1 VDTLTSIRVFRQVV
15 ESGSFVAAAERLD
28 MSTAMVSKHVMN
40 VERRLGIRLLNRST
54 RALSLTESGKAYF
67 ERTKGILEDLQQ
79 IELELSS
86 QSAMPRGTL
95 KVSCPSFFASLQNMA
110 NYLAEYRRLYS
121 DVVVD
126 VSFEDRNV
134 DLAEEGYDVALRI
147 TSDAASLPHALTGRP
162 VRPIYFVLGASRE
175 YIEHRGVPKSP
186 QDLGEHEFVGVGNFE
201 SIHLKGPGGLL
212 EVPIRVV
219 MRYRSTVGVA
229 NAVAVGIGIAPLPS
243 TDKMDGKESSRQA
256 HVLET
261 ALTVFLRHGFR
272 KTSMED
278 IAKAAGISRQGIYL
292 HFKDKDAIFSA
303 SMQKTLDDGLQAAN
317 GILDDDRLALEEKL
331 LKALDEWF
339 GRHVGLID
347 PEASDLVVQCQ
358 RVLGDAIGKSRSA
371 FQKRLEKVILAS
383 SAKKTKGADKRA
395 ATIAN
400 MLLACGLTW
409 KHNLSSRQELLNK
422 MCDAIHLCC
431 GDL

>member
-1 VDTLTSIRVFRQVV
+1 MRVDTLTSIRVFRQVV

-40 VERRLGIRLLNRST
+40 VEHRLGIRLLNRNT
-54 RALSLTESGKAYF
+54 RALSLTESGKAYY

-95 KVSCPSFFASLQNMA
+95 RVSCPSFFASLQNMA

-186 QDLGEHEFVGVGNFE
+186 ENLGEHEFVGVGNFE

-229 NAVAVGIGIAPLPS
+229 NAVAAGIGIAPLPS
-243 TDKMDGKESSRQA
+243 TFFEDPVLRERLVPVLTQFPLREATLYAVYVSRKFVPLKIRSFVDF
-256 HVLET
+256 VLDRFKVPTPVGDRTEN
-261 ALTVFLRHGFR
+261 VFQMFTRLGG
-272 KTSMED
+272 
-278 IAKAAGISRQGIYL
+278 AG
-292 HFKDKDAIFSA
+292 
-303 SMQKTLDDGLQAAN
+303 
-317 GILDDDRLALEEKL
+317 
-331 LKALDEWF
+331 
-339 GRHVGLID
+339 
-347 PEASDLVVQCQ
+347 
-358 RVLGDAIGKSRSA
+358 
-371 FQKRLEKVILAS
+371 
-383 SAKKTKGADKRA
+383 
-395 ATIAN
+395 
-400 MLLACGLTW
+400 
-409 KHNLSSRQELLNK
+409 
-422 MCDAIHLCC
+422 
-431 GDL
+431 